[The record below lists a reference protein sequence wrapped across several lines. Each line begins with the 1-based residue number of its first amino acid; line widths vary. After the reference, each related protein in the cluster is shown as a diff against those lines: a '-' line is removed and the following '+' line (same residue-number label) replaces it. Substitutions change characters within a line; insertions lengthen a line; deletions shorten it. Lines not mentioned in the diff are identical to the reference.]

1 MNSVLA
7 QGGENM
13 INKIHFGKRVAD
25 FRRKLKL
32 SQAELGER
40 LGVSSQA
47 VSKWE
52 TGAALPDIDLLL
64 EMSKLYGVSINELL
78 EDNSL
83 IARIAS
89 RPYEARDGIAYF
101 VPPTQ
106 QTDLDGLRW
115 EKELREEGWVEINW
129 RDHWGQSGGW
139 ADTEYGPNIF
149 GERNKEQHLRMAQ
162 RMAEHGGVILDIG
175 SGPGGGY
182 MPCILQVDSSA
193 QIIVSDMSHTVVEEW
208 KKFLDKEL
216 DSPHLCYAAFDFCDI
231 PFGDCTIDVVSD
243 HSGIFNCIGDKS
255 SALKEVYRVLKSG
268 GLFISY
274 CGFATKESIAA
285 LPEEVRQELMR
296 DRPWVIENLYE
307 ETLLA
312 GFKKIDSIIIDG
324 WSSDETDSE
333 LGDWSRERN
342 ISLQFTDCI
351 RICEK

>member
-1 MNSVLA
+1 
-7 QGGENM
+7 M